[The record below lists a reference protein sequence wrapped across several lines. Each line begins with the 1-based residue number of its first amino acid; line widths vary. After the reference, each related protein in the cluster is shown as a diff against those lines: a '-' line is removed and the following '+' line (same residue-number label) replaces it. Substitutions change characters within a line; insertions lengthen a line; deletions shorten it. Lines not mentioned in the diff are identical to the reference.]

1 MPSTLDTVKFARL
14 QVNADDIVADDKP
27 PQTGQVFNSWYLKWL
42 GGSSDRVY
50 VQLRFRLDV
59 QRDSG
64 RTKAQRNSPI
74 CLFFAR
80 GCCYL
85 GKKCPYYHRIPR
97 DTDLIAPTKDC
108 FGRDKTANYR
118 DDMDGVGS
126 FNRVNRTLFVGGIN
140 MNEST
145 EMQIST
151 NFGAFGRLDKVRV
164 LPSKSCA
171 FVTYM
176 TDLEAQFAKE
186 AMQCQTLG
194 NNDVLSVRWANDDP
208 NPEAHRIEQERTE
221 QVTLDTVKRL
231 LEQVDDDFDQ
241 EPSTKRV
248 KSQVATEDADR
259 ATETL
264 QIESAPAAGKTTFF
278 DPTSLGTLKVIRAAK
293 EKLNA
298 KIREEALHL
307 GYSSSDGE

>member
-1 MPSTLDTVKFARL
+1 MPAPLDPVKFARL
-14 QVNADDIVADDKP
+14 QVNADGIIDDDKP
-27 PQTGQVFNSWYLKWL
+27 PQTGQVFNMWYLKWL

-59 QRDSG
+59 LRDSG

-85 GKKCPYYHRIPR
+85 GRKCPYFHRTPR

-151 NFGAFGRLDKVRV
+151 NFSAFGRIDKVRV

-176 TDLEAQFAKE
+176 TELEAQFAKE
-186 AMQCQTLG
+186 AMQGQTLG

-208 NPEAHRIEQERTE
+208 NPEAHRIEQERAE
-221 QVTLDTVKRL
+221 QVTIDTVKRL
-231 LEQVDDDFDQ
+231 LDQVDSDF
-241 EPSTKRV
+241 ESELPAKKL
-248 KSQVATEDADR
+248 KSQESSKNPDEFTH
-259 ATETL
+259 TP
-264 QIESAPAAGKTTFF
+264 QIESAPATVKTTFF
-278 DPTSLGTLKVIRAAK
+278 DPKRLSTLRVVKAAK
-293 EKLNA
+293 ENLNA
-298 KIREEALHL
+298 SLREKALEL
-307 GYSSSDGE
+307 DYSSSDGE